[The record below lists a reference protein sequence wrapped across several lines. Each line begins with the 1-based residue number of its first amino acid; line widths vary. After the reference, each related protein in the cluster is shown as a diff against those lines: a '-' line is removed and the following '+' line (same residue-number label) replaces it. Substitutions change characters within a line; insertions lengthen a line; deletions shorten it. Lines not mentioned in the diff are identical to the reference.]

1 MPSCGSRAHG
11 VASRPVP
18 GACAVSPLD
27 TALQPAYS
35 RSMSSRITKLQRL
48 RQERHPLVAL
58 ATLAFAMRLVLL
70 VLASALSPDAAVAA
84 GLTSLCQP
92 SGQEQSLPGPHNPLT
107 CQCGPVCAHGCAIA
121 PCLAST
127 APLPDRL
134 LASAANPHFL
144 TRQQAVLASARR
156 TAAIRAPPS
165 LI

>member
-1 MPSCGSRAHG
+1 MNA
-11 VASRPVP
+11 
-18 GACAVSPLD
+18 
-27 TALQPAYS
+27 
-35 RSMSSRITKLQRL
+35 RITKLQQL

-70 VLASALSPDAAVAA
+70 VLASALTPDTAVAA

-121 PCLAST
+121 PCLASAF
-127 APLPDRL
+127 APVNLSPEI
-134 LASAANPHFL
+134 SATERVPAG
-144 TRQQAVLASARR
+144 QQAVLAVPYRA
-156 TAAIRAPPS
+156 TAIRAPPS